1 LIFLSVVL
9 FVLLWEFAASMTE
22 SYVFPNLTELGSALL
37 TVARGG
43 GGYDPL
49 VHYSITA
56 QRIAISFVLALGI
69 GVPLGVFM
77 GLNRRTESFLSVY
90 VLILLSF
97 PSIVVAFVGSLWFGL
112 TTYVVPVFVGFVICV
127 PYAIINAWEGT
138 ADLDQ
143 ETLEMAEA
151 FDAGSSQTWRSII
164 LPYLLPYLF
173 ATMRIV
179 LAVAWKIML
188 VAEIFGSQ
196 SGVGFV
202 VNDMFIGQRNDM
214 IMAWALPMMFGVLV
228 VERGLKKVEERQFAW
243 RPETATGTEEIV

>member
-1 LIFLSVVL
+1 
-9 FVLLWEFAASMTE
+9 
-22 SYVFPNLTELGSALL
+22 
-37 TVARGG
+37 
-43 GGYDPL
+43 
-49 VHYSITA
+49 
-56 QRIAISFVLALGI
+56 
-69 GVPLGVFM
+69 
-77 GLNRRTESFLSVY
+77 
-90 VLILLSF
+90 
-97 PSIVVAFVGSLWFGL
+97 
-112 TTYVVPVFVGFVICV
+112 
-127 PYAIINAWEGT
+127 
-138 ADLDQ
+138 
-143 ETLEMAEA
+143 MAEA